1 MDKLPQD
8 SFMLAST
15 INMLLRDNI
24 YDSLE
29 SLCNYYNK
37 DVNKIKDY
45 LKESGFDYIEEQ
57 KQFR

>member
-29 SLCNYYNK
+29 SLCNYFNK